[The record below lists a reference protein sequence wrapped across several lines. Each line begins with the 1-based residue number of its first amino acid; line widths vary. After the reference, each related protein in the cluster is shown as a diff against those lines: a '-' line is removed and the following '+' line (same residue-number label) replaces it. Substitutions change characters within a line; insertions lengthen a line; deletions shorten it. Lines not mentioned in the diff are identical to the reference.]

1 MSLLESARTR
11 IALAAL
17 GSLALVLDGRL
28 AQGSDAPLA
37 LVIVLA
43 LLTCLPFVLR
53 QRMPLAGVLALEVGL
68 VACVVV
74 FHAYDAS
81 VGILAAVL
89 LLAAVEG
96 DRRRSLIVG
105 AATALMLALALAL
118 LQSTGHG
125 LEAGTVIRVLLVLG
139 ALVLG
144 DAVRSRRALA
154 AARRERAM
162 HEQHERQQRADQ
174 RLARQRLAI
183 ARELHDTVAH
193 ALVAINVRAAVA
205 THLGSETEDA
215 RALTDI
221 KQVSAHALRDL
232 RATLDLLRDG
242 GEDSLLLPADS
253 LEELPQLLEG
263 VGSAG
268 LETRL
273 HVDLDDVALPA
284 PVSQTAFRVVQESL
298 TNALRHA
305 GASRADVSIRALADV
320 LAVEVIDDGRGSAN
334 GTGAGAGHGLRGM
347 AERVLALGGEL
358 DAGPLEPHGWRV
370 FAELPI
376 GQRVG

>member
-1 MSLLESARTR
+1 
-11 IALAAL
+11 
-17 GSLALVLDGRL
+17 
-28 AQGSDAPLA
+28 
-37 LVIVLA
+37 
-43 LLTCLPFVLR
+43 
-53 QRMPLAGVLALEVGL
+53 MPLAGVLALEVGL
-68 VACVVV
+68 VACVLA

-81 VGILAAVL
+81 VGILAAAL
-89 LLAAVEG
+89 FLAAVEG

-144 DAVRSRRALA
+144 DAVRSRQALRV
-154 AARRERAM
+154 ARRERAM
-162 HEQHERQQRADQ
+162 REQQERQRRSDQ

-205 THLGSETEDA
+205 THLGSETEDT

-221 KQVSAHALRDL
+221 KQVSAQALRDL

-242 GEDSLLLPADS
+242 GEDPPLLPADS

-320 LAVEVIDDGRGSAN
+320 LAVEVIDDGRGGAN
-334 GTGAGAGHGLRGM
+334 GSGTGAGHGLRGM

-358 DAGPLEPHGWRV
+358 DAGPLQPHGWRV

-376 GQRVG
+376 GQRAS